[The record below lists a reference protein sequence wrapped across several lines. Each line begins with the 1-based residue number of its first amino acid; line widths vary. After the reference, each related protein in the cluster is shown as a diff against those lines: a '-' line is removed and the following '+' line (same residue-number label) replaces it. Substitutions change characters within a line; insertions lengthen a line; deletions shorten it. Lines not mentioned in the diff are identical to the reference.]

1 MIVND
6 LESILPQE
14 KAVELIAIGKK
25 KNNKNW
31 RILFKGRNCP

>member
-25 KNNKNW
+25 RTIKTK
-31 RILFKGRNCP
+31 IVK